1 MTIYR
6 NEYDKDAVG
15 VRHIDPRM
23 AGVLKEMAEY
33 KEYNVEYPQIF
44 VDNCSKVGSF
54 IGPFL
59 SVSLFLYCN
68 WTVFTA
74 LELVLLSALVSVMG
88 TLSGL
93 LIGGA
98 IGCGIAGI
106 IAGFRKTKHD
116 KLKQQQAKDAEFAN
130 WIKGC
135 RK

>member
-6 NEYDKDAVG
+6 NEYDKDAIG

-33 KEYNVEYPQIF
+33 KEYNVEYPQTF

-74 LELVLLSALVSVMG
+74 LELVLLSVLVSVMG

-98 IGCGIAGI
+98 IGCGIAGT
-106 IAGFRKTKHD
+106 IAGFRKAKHD

>member
-6 NEYDKDAVG
+6 NEYDKDSIG

-23 AGVLKEMAEY
+23 SGVLAEMAEY
-33 KEYNVEYPQIF
+33 KEYSVEYPQTF

-54 IGPFL
+54 IGPIL
-59 SVSLFLYCN
+59 CVSLFLYCN
-68 WTVFTA
+68 WAVFTA
-74 LELVLLSALVSVMG
+74 LELVLLSVLVSVMG

-93 LIGGA
+93 IIGGA
-98 IGCGIAGI
+98 VGCGIAGT

-116 KLKQQQAKDAEFAN
+116 KIKQQQAKDAEFAN

>member
-6 NEYDKDAVG
+6 NEYDKDAIG

-23 AGVLKEMAEY
+23 TGVLKEMAEY
-33 KEYNVEYPQIF
+33 KEYSVEYPQTF

-74 LELVLLSALVSVMG
+74 LELVLLSVLVSVMG

-98 IGCGIAGI
+98 IGCGIAGT

-116 KLKQQQAKDAEFAN
+116 KLKLEQAKEAEFAN

>member
-6 NEYDKDAVG
+6 NEYDKDSIG

-23 AGVLKEMAEY
+23 SGVLAEMAEY
-33 KEYNVEYPQIF
+33 KEQDYPTAF
-44 VDNCSKVGSF
+44 VDNCCKAGSVITPILGF
-54 IGPFL
+54 AVFLYYNWTSFTIFELILL
-59 SVSLFLYCN
+59 SVLHGIVC
-68 WTVFTA
+68 
-74 LELVLLSALVSVMG
+74 VLGGM
-88 TLSGL
+88 

-106 IAGFRKTKHD
+106 IAGFKRAKHD
-116 KLKQQQAKDAEFAN
+116 NLKQQQAKDAEFAN

>member
-15 VRHIDPRM
+15 VRNIDPRM

-33 KEYNVEYPQIF
+33 KEYNVEYPQTF

-98 IGCGIAGI
+98 IGCGIAGT
-106 IAGFRKTKHD
+106 IARFRKTKHD

>member
-6 NEYDKDAVG
+6 NEYDKDANS

-33 KEYNVEYPQIF
+33 KEYSVEYPQTI

-98 IGCGIAGI
+98 IGCGIARI